1 MRNQSL
7 LVGKMTSE
15 WILFDNTELVLKKE
29 DGELERVPAD
39 EIWKKEHGD
48 EASVLPSLSS
58 VGISCSR
65 KVYSLELRLVEAADG
80 PFGQLV
86 LFAHGATSG
95 PVQLSPAHTS
105 DHVIDNNV
113 WHAIDQYSVEQIT
126 GCIHDAGIEL
136 NIALSLQQYIEV
148 MRKFS
153 GFEWFSC
160 DIHPTAKDVSIAV
173 SSNQVSSTPSSHFTG
188 RLYEYQRIGSNW
200 LDFMVKQGAGVILGD
215 SMGLGKTIQVIKVI
229 CDLLEEKPDARVLV
243 VCPSALMENW
253 SREFD
258 KFSAGISKEKHCG
271 ANRTGDHR
279 RITSSV
285 VFTTYDIVRLDQA
298 VLTQIEWDLLVL
310 DEAQAIKNPTTG
322 RTTAVKRLPRRVG
335 IAVTG
340 TPFEN
345 HLTDV
350 WSLIDFCEPGALG
363 SLSSFSA
370 RYRDDIESAKD
381 LGAFVA
387 PLMLRRKLEDIP
399 NDLPDL
405 IPIFMP
411 IDLEESEAR
420 EYEEKRQ
427 EYKSKGLALAAIQNL
442 IVALSKPKSGGGI
455 SDLKYEYLETVT
467 DEVFGYR
474 EKLLVFADKMPAIGE
489 ISRRY
494 ERMVPTFTLTGADPS
509 DSRIE
514 VVDKFSSVDGPA
526 LLIANPRV
534 AGAGLNIVA
543 ANHVFHF
550 SPQWNP
556 AIIDQSDARAHRNGQ
571 TKPVTAYYP
580 YYASTVEEY
589 MWEKVRDKRYLSKE
603 VVTGNKGQINPN
615 EIAEAL
621 SFSPCS
627 RKEKYV

>member
-1 MRNQSL
+1 
-7 LVGKMTSE
+7 MTSE
-15 WILFDNTELVLKKE
+15 WTLLDKTELVLKKE

-39 EIWKKEHGD
+39 EIWKEEHSD
-48 EASVLPSLSS
+48 EASVLPPLSS
-58 VGISCSR
+58 AGLSCSR
-65 KVYSLELRLVEAADG
+65 KVYSLELDLVEAADG

-86 LFAHGATSG
+86 LSARGVASE
-95 PVQLSPAHTS
+95 PVPLSPTHAS
-105 DHVIDNNV
+105 DHVVDKDV
-113 WHAIDQYSVEQIT
+113 WHAIDQFSAEQIT
-126 GCIHDAGIEL
+126 GCIRDAGIEL
-136 NIALSLQQYIEV
+136 GTALSLQQYIEAI
-148 MRKFS
+148 RKFT
-153 GFEWFSC
+153 GFKWFSC

-173 SSNQVSSTPSSHFTG
+173 SSSQVSSVSSSHFTG
-188 RLYEYQRIGSNW
+188 SLYEYQRVGSSW
-200 LDFMVKQGAGVILGD
+200 LDFMVRQRAGVILGD

-258 KFSAGISKEKHCG
+258 KFSVGISKEKHCG
-271 ANRTGDHR
+271 TNRTGDYR
-279 RITSSV
+279 QITSSV

-322 RTTAVKRLPRRVG
+322 RTTAVKKLPRRVG

-370 RYRDDIESAKD
+370 RYHDDIESAKD

-387 PLMLRRKLEDIP
+387 PLMLRRKLDDIP

-411 IDLEESEAR
+411 IDLEESEAW
-420 EYEEKRQ
+420 EYESRRQ
-427 EYKSKGLALAAIQNL
+427 EYKRNGMALAAIQNL
-442 IVALSKPKSGGGI
+442 IVALSKPKSAGGI
-455 SDLKYEYLETVT
+455 SNLKYDYLETVT
-467 DEVFGYR
+467 DEVFGYG

-494 ERMVPTFTLTGADPS
+494 ERVVPTFTLTGADPS

-621 SFSPCS
+621 SLSPCS
-627 RKEKYV
+627 REEKYV